1 MKKVNLKTK
10 KGVLQCTFIMMVL
23 MFVTPLLLTNC
34 GTQKTT
40 TSTYV
45 DAEPQNP
52 EYELTDDC
60 ALVHIY
66 RPGSMVGVAISY
78 TLHLDDEEIFRVKN
92 KSKTTIRFTSGG
104 ALTLWAKT
112 ETKAEL
118 PMDIQL
124 GEEYYVRCGV
134 GMGAFVG
141 RPKIELVDNR
151 IGQMEFNKI
160 SANK

>member
-1 MKKVNLKTK
+1 MKKVDLKMK
-10 KGVLQCTFIMMVL
+10 KGALKCASIMMVL
-23 MFVTPLLLTNC
+23 MLAAPLLLTSC
-34 GTQKTT
+34 GSKKAASDSYGNIEQQT
-40 TSTYV
+40 
-45 DAEPQNP
+45 P

-66 RPGSMVGVAISY
+66 RPGSMVGMAVSY
-78 TLHLDDEEIFRVKN
+78 TLNLDDEKIFRVKN

-104 ALTLWAKT
+104 AITLWAKT

-118 PMDIQL
+118 SMDIQL

-141 RPKIELVDNR
+141 RPKIEIVDNET
-151 IGQMEFNKI
+151 GQIEFNKI
-160 SANK
+160 PVKK